1 MTLRVAT
8 FNIRHGLGIDKRLD
22 LDRTAS
28 VVRTTGAGLIALQ
41 EVDRGLPRS
50 NRVDQAAALGDA
62 TGMHATFAPTLR
74 RAGGEY
80 GIALLTDVP
89 VEATVEPLPRVE
101 REEPRVVVVCS
112 WHGVTIVATH
122 LAQRGEARAAHTTA
136 LARRAAALGAGGA
149 PVVVLGD
156 LNQGPRTLGGLR
168 AAGFAGGPRRAT
180 FSRRRAIDH
189 ILAGPGVRLEETWT
203 IRSDVSDH
211 LPLVADLIIDGP
223 QPRPARDSGF

>member
-8 FNIRHGLGIDKRLD
+8 FNIRHGLGTDGRLD

-28 VVRTTGAGLIALQ
+28 VVKATGAGLIALQ
-41 EVDRGLPRS
+41 EVDRRLPRS
-50 NRVDQAAALGDA
+50 DSVDQAAVLGDA

-89 VEATVEPLPRVE
+89 VEATAEPFPRVAG
-101 REEPRVVVVCS
+101 EEPRVMLVCS
-112 WHGVTIVATH
+112 WRGVTIVAAH
-122 LAQRGEARAAHTTA
+122 LAQRGAARAAHTTA
-136 LARRAAALGAGGA
+136 LARRAAALRAGGE

-189 ILAGPGVRLEETWT
+189 ILAGPGVRLESTWT
-203 IRSDVSDH
+203 IRSDASDH
-211 LPLVADLIIDGP
+211 LPLVADLVIDA
-223 QPRPARDSGF
+223 PRARPGRSGF